1 MKNYKKIMAQLTQ
14 EEQQK
19 LFDILRK
26 FNWIL
31 QKLENGEELNEREQ
45 IFLDYR
51 PYRINS
57 NLSVDLVDREVFFT

>member
-1 MKNYKKIMAQLTQ
+1 MKNYKKIMAQLSY

-26 FNWIL
+26 YNWIL

-51 PYRINS
+51 PHRINS
-57 NLSVDLVDREVFFT
+57 NLSVDLVDREVFFI